1 MGQLV
6 VHGVGE
12 GGRFVLVD
20 RHRRV
25 VREVGLVQHREH
37 WVSWVLSSLMINWLL
52 INRRIKLRK
61 KWLPPMARKGALI
74 PRTSSSLI
82 PANPGR
88 QILSSFFHKSRFNI
102 SWRIWISATPESI
115 SLWPAI
121 SFIHFFLL
129 NWKKR
134 FSNLTLEFISN
145 HKPVRR
151 SCERL
156 NARRSRD
163 RLGNCSVISC
173 QTPAYVFLNQDV
185 WIFLPAPGYVFL
197 NERDRVSSWYSWGAT
212 WVETL
217 YEAVVRPL
225 VADIEGCRNWAPV
238 RVLPTWMEDFLRCT
252 KIQHFAKIC
261 RSTKSLFVS
270 GLCGFFNHFLSV
282 H

>member
-1 MGQLV
+1 
-6 VHGVGE
+6 
-12 GGRFVLVD
+12 
-20 RHRRV
+20 
-25 VREVGLVQHREH
+25 
-37 WVSWVLSSLMINWLL
+37 
-52 INRRIKLRK
+52 
-61 KWLPPMARKGALI
+61 MARKGALI

-88 QILSSFFHKSRFNI
+88 QILSSFFHNSRFNI

-134 FSNLTLEFISN
+134 FLNPTLEFISN

-151 SCERL
+151 SCVRL

-197 NERDRVSSWYSWGAT
+197 NERDRVSSWYSWAAT

-238 RVLPTWMEDFLRCT
+238 RILPTWMEDFLRCT
-252 KIQHFAKIC
+252 KVKHF
-261 RSTKSLFVS
+261 TKNVDQLKVYLFLGSVA
-270 GLCGFFNHFLSV
+270 LSV
-282 H
+282 ISWLYVRCCTLLFSHRKKNGWRNKAFLWMGRLYLANNKDISNKN